1 MFSFEESFEIDDEWQ
16 EFIMNGKLS
25 NENYL
30 TNNNSEIKEIPKCT
44 DIYISTKTKIVYL
57 NKSIDL
63 DNVFW
68 KINIMDYHE
77 PKEGIVKKQMKFNF
91 INKDEVNKFEVACKD
106 FENLDVQI
114 ISKID
119 NPEGRIK
126 FKDIRKVS
134 IGICQKDII
143 SFRTITQTRYKYF
156 LKYLHFCIKETL
168 SPISNFQLCFYL
180 NFYTDAES
188 SSIFQMLPN
197 YL

>member
-25 NENYL
+25 NENDL

-143 SFRTITQTRYKYF
+143 SFRTKKRSAFYNCFVIIVRILDENKF
-156 LKYLHFCIKETL
+156 KEVHVKVFNTGKL
-168 SPISNFQLCFYL
+168 EIPGI
-180 NFYTDAES
+180 
-188 SSIFQMLPN
+188 
-197 YL
+197 